1 MSSMPYREQVSL
13 LLRVLPIVGREEVF
27 ALKGGTAINLFV
39 RDLPRL
45 SVDIDLTFLPLVE
58 RNEALVGIR
67 DALQH
72 IAAAIKNQIPEAT
85 VNASPRL
92 DAPKLVVGA
101 RGAVI
106 KVEPNATLRGSVY
119 PPSVRRTTPTVETE
133 FEQSVSVSVLSEADL
148 YGGKL
153 VAALDRQ
160 HPRDLFDT
168 KLSLAEGLTD
178 EVRMAFVVYLASHGR
193 PISEILDPALKPLQK
208 LFDGEF
214 AGMTRAE
221 FTCRELED
229 TRAQLIHLLRS
240 DLTQAEREFLL
251 SIKRAEPRWDL
262 IPVPHLRQLPGIK
275 WKLKNVEELAKR
287 TQDHHAA
294 IAKLKRVLDL

>member
-58 RNEALVGIR
+58 RDEALVGIR

-72 IAAAIKNQIPEAT
+72 VAAAVKNQIFEAT

-133 FEQSVSVSVLSEADL
+133 FEQ
-148 YGGKL
+148 
-153 VAALDRQ
+153 
-160 HPRDLFDT
+160 
-168 KLSLAEGLTD
+168 
-178 EVRMAFVVYLASHGR
+178 
-193 PISEILDPALKPLQK
+193 
-208 LFDGEF
+208 
-214 AGMTRAE
+214 
-221 FTCRELED
+221 
-229 TRAQLIHLLRS
+229 
-240 DLTQAEREFLL
+240 
-251 SIKRAEPRWDL
+251 
-262 IPVPHLRQLPGIK
+262 
-275 WKLKNVEELAKR
+275 
-287 TQDHHAA
+287 
-294 IAKLKRVLDL
+294 

>member
-101 RGAVI
+101 LGAVI

-119 PPSVRRTTPTVETE
+119 PPNVRRTTPTVETE
-133 FEQSVSVSVLSEADL
+133 FEQSVSVSVLSEAEF
-148 YGGKL
+148 
-153 VAALDRQ
+153 VRRQ
-160 HPRDLFDT
+160 TRRGPRSPT
-168 KLSLAEGLTD
+168 SAG
-178 EVRMAFVVYLASHGR
+178 
-193 PISEILDPALKPLQK
+193 PI
-208 LFDGEF
+208 
-214 AGMTRAE
+214 
-221 FTCRELED
+221 
-229 TRAQLIHLLRS
+229 
-240 DLTQAEREFLL
+240 
-251 SIKRAEPRWDL
+251 
-262 IPVPHLRQLPGIK
+262 
-275 WKLKNVEELAKR
+275 
-287 TQDHHAA
+287 
-294 IAKLKRVLDL
+294 

>member
-72 IAAAIKNQIPEAT
+72 IAAAVKNQIPGAT
-85 VNASPRL
+85 VTASPRP

-160 HPRDLFDT
+160 HPRDLFDA
-168 KLSLAEGLTD
+168 KLLLDAEGLTD
-178 EVRMAFVVYLASHGR
+178 EVRTAFVVYLASHGR
-193 PISEILDPALKPLQK
+193 PISEILDPALKPLHK
-208 LFDGEF
+208 LFEGEF

-229 TRAQLIHLLRS
+229 TLS
-240 DLTQAEREFLL
+240 RE
-251 SIKRAEPRWDL
+251 D
-262 IPVPHLRQLPGIK
+262 G
-275 WKLKNVEELAKR
+275 
-287 TQDHHAA
+287 
-294 IAKLKRVLDL
+294 